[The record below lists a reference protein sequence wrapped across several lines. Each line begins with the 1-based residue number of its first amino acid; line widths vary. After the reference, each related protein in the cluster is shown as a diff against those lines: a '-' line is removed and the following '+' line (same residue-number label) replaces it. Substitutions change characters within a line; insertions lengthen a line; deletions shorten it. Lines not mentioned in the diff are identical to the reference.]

1 MSRSHIEHPWAVFI
15 SANQVP
21 DMSFIMS
28 LLRYLLLTLLLAAI
42 AITIL
47 VNRDT
52 WLPFIDPNAA
62 GSEIDR
68 LPPDDRMAREAI
80 IQGVQA
86 FYAFDSQTGKDVW
99 LANLCQVMSQAGC
112 KLTSLGAERL
122 WLSLGDQTFLYS
134 AEVEVLEKVS
144 DRPANETN
152 KKATQV
158 WKIRIDLNQPL
169 PGSPKQSDEVY
180 ALVVTEDGQW
190 RFERFLTPQES
201 EPFEQEPSQ

>member
-1 MSRSHIEHPWAVFI
+1 
-15 SANQVP
+15 
-21 DMSFIMS
+21 MSFIMS

-42 AITIL
+42 AITVM

-52 WLPFIDPNAA
+52 WLPLIDPNAA

-80 IQGVQA
+80 LQGIQA
-86 FYAFDSQTGKDVW
+86 FYAFDSQTGKDAW

-112 KLTSLGAERL
+112 KLTGLGAERL
-122 WLSLGDQTFLYS
+122 WKSLGQPPFLYS
-134 AEVEVLEKVS
+134 AQVEVLEKVS
-144 DRPANETN
+144 DRPVNAAN
-152 KKATQV
+152 KKASQV
-158 WKIRIDLNQPL
+158 WKTRVNLNQPL

-201 EPFEQEPSQ
+201 EPFEQESTQ

>member
-1 MSRSHIEHPWAVFI
+1 
-15 SANQVP
+15 
-21 DMSFIMS
+21 MS
-28 LLRYLLLTLLLAAI
+28 LLKSSLRYLLLILLLAAI
-42 AITIL
+42 TITVM

-52 WLPFIDPNAA
+52 WLPLFDPNAA

-68 LPPDDRMAREAI
+68 LPPDDRMAREAV

-99 LANLCQVMSQAGC
+99 LANLCQVMSTAGC
-112 KLTSLGAERL
+112 KLTSLGTERL
-122 WLSLGDQTFLYS
+122 WKSLGDHAFLYS

-158 WKIRIDLNQPL
+158 WKTRIRLNQPL

-180 ALVVTEDGQW
+180 TLVVTEDGQW

-201 EPFEQEPSQ
+201 EQFEQELSQ